1 MWTMTQANLRTCAGY
16 MTLEDFIEKHKG
28 VRRTVLAVCMLWVSA
43 VICGGLYV
51 MWHRGL
57 ESPETTFLIAVIG
70 LMQAPVAF
78 YFYDRGKR

>member
-1 MWTMTQANLRTCAGY
+1 

-28 VRRTVLAVCMLWVSA
+28 VRRTVLGVCMLWTSM

-57 ESPETTFLIAVIG
+57 DSAETAFLTAVIA

-78 YFYDRGKR
+78 YFYDRSKR